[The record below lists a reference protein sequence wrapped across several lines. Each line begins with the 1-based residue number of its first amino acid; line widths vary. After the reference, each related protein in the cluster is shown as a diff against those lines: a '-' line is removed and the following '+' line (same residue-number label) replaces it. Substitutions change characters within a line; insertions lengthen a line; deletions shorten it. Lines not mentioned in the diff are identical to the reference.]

1 MHCDLWQPG
10 LLKNERG
17 AVYYSLNCMCDLTQ
31 FVVCTVVTDPD
42 SAYLAKVFM
51 ESVVLSFGM
60 VAVVVVDA
68 DSKFRGVFEELCNI
82 LKLVFWPLA
91 RGNHKGLS
99 VERFHR
105 FFNKT
110 QTICG
115 NDRCTHESFTTNIKT
130 SQYAWNSAPIDNTDV
145 IRSVA
150 ALGREFKFPM
160 DMELQPTPALNDEA
174 NSALFQYLRHASCS
188 SKFSQSVLQVLLEER
203 REYHRK

>member
-1 MHCDLWQPG
+1 
-10 LLKNERG
+10 
-17 AVYYSLNCMCDLTQ
+17 
-31 FVVCTVVTDPD
+31 
-42 SAYLAKVFM
+42 M

-68 DSKFRGVFEELCNI
+68 DSKFRGVFEELCKI

-91 RGNHKGLS
+91 RGNHKGLG

-115 NDRCTHESFTTNIKT
+115 NDRGTHESFTTNIKT
-130 SQYAWNSAPIDNTDV
+130 SQYAWNSAPIDNTDI

-150 ALGREFKFPM
+150 GVGREFKFPM
-160 DMELQPTPALNDEA
+160 DMKLQPTPALNDDA
-174 NSALFQYLRHASCS
+174 NSALFQYLRHVSCT
-188 SKFSQSVLQVLLEER
+188 SKFAHLFYKYLLKNDGNITACEQTPTKFHRHCKLAMLLKHMLPSNHHQRTTLSGNFLIRLLDHLLLQR
-203 REYHRK
+203 H